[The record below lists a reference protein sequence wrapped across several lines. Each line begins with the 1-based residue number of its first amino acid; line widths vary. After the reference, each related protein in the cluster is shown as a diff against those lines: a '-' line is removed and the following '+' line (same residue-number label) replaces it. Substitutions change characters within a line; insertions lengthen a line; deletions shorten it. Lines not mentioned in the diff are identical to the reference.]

1 MDDLKELD
9 NAFFSVLFL
18 PNYTFYLGGYTVKVL
33 QLN

>member
-9 NAFFSVLFL
+9 NAFFSVFL